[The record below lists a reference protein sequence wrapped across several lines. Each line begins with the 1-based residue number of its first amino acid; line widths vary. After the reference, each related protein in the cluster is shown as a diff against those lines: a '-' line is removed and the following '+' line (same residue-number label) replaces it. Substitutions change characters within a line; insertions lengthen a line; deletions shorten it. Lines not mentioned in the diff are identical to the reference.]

1 VKKHLLLLGCV
12 LAAPALRAQNSI
24 GEVFSTDASVRG
36 SVALSKGGARVL
48 SGSQVSAGDG
58 VALLKLER
66 GGEVRIC
73 PKTNLSLSAD
83 QSGNALVLGLN
94 AGAMELNYSLNSAA
108 DSLITP
114 DFRLQLISPGTFH
127 LAISVAG
134 SGDTCMRT
142 LPGNDASVFIA
153 EMMGGGAYQLSPGR
167 SVMFRAGKISGATD
181 APASCGCPEVKAE
194 LPEAAPTNQADILS
208 PAQLSKQLAS
218 DLAAQLATQFES
230 QAAAQSAAQAAK
242 QSASPSP
249 TEAAAPGEPHL
260 KIESSFVYRGSEAAE
275 DYYATVARLS
285 LSMDD
290 SGLAKALLPQVSP
303 PEPIIKP
310 PDKKEGRLQ
319 RMGGFLRR
327 MFGG

>member
-1 VKKHLLLLGCV
+1 MKKHLLLLGCV
-12 LAAPALRAQNSI
+12 LAAPPALCAQNSI

-36 SVALSKGGARVL
+36 SVALSKSGARVL

-73 PKTNLSLSAD
+73 PKTNLSLSTD

-94 AGAMELNYSLNSAA
+94 AGAMELNYSLSSAA

-114 DFRLQLISPGTFH
+114 DFRLQLISPGSFH

-181 APASCGCPEVKAE
+181 APASCGCPDVKAE
-194 LPEAAPTNQADILS
+194 LPEAAPSNQTDTLT

-230 QAAAQSAAQAAK
+230 QAAAQSQAAPP
-242 QSASPSP
+242 SAS
-249 TEAAAPGEPHL
+249 TEAAVQGEPHL

-285 LSMDD
+285 LSTDD

-303 PEPIIKP
+303 PEPIITP
-310 PDKKEGRLQ
+310 PDKKAGRLQ